1 MDLVVDTAD
10 RIYYQ
15 SDHLEVSSSVAR
27 MEHYP
32 VHRHPL
38 QFQLEVVLH
47 GETECGIGRQRF
59 AVPQHCFSVIN
70 PDVDHYN
77 VTRCWKHAAFV
88 IFPRQIVDETAWQM
102 YRLLSRPV
110 AFSDVVAPCSTD
122 LTAVMHV
129 LFHEAAHPDRPGWLL
144 LVDSALI
151 QLSVV
156 LLRSLSGNHTA
167 RAAATFNTRAAQE
180 QIARA
185 VDLIHS
191 NFQDDLSLDDLARVA
206 AMSRFHFLRCFKAHV
221 GTTPYA
227 YLLQVRLRTATI
239 WLRSS
244 SRSITDIALACGFTS
259 PSRFSEAFYRQYHCS
274 PSAYRHMTHH

>member
-1 MDLVVDTAD
+1 MDVVVETAD

-15 SDHLEVSSSVAR
+15 SDHLELSSSVAR
-27 MEHYP
+27 TEHYP

-38 QFQLEVVLH
+38 QFQLEVVLR

-59 AVPQHCFSVIN
+59 SVPQHCFSVIN

-77 VTRCWKHAAFV
+77 VTRRWKHAAFI
-88 IFPRQIVDETAWQM
+88 IFPHQTLDETAWQM
-102 YRLLSRPV
+102 YRLLSCPV

-129 LFHEAAHPDRPGWLL
+129 LFHAAAHPDRPGWRL

-167 RAAATFNTRAAQE
+167 RAAATFSTRATQA

-191 NFQDDLSLDDLARVA
+191 RFQDDLSLDDLARAA
-206 AMSRFHFLRCFKAHV
+206 AMSRFHFIRCFKVHV
-221 GTTPYA
+221 GTTPYT
-227 YLLQVRLRTATI
+227 YLLQIRLHTAAT

-259 PSRFSEAFYRQYHCS
+259 PGRFSEAFRRQYHCS
-274 PSAYRHMTHH
+274 PSAYRRAPHR

>member
-1 MDLVVDTAD
+1 METAD

-15 SDHLEVSSSVAR
+15 SDHLELSSSVAR
-27 MEHYP
+27 AEYYP

-38 QFQLEVVLH
+38 QFQLEVVLR
-47 GETECGIGRQRF
+47 GETQCGIGRQRF
-59 AVPQHCFSVIN
+59 SVSQQRFSVIN

-77 VTRCWKHAAFV
+77 VTRRWKHAAFI
-88 IFPRQIVDETAWQM
+88 IFSRQTLDETAWQM

-110 AFSDVVAPCSTD
+110 TFSDVVAPCSPD
-122 LTAVMHV
+122 LTAVMRV
-129 LFHEAAHPDRPGWLL
+129 LFHEVAHPDRPGWRLL
-144 LVDSALI
+144 IDSALI

-167 RAAATFNTRAAQE
+167 HTAATFHMRATQA

-185 VDLIHS
+185 LDLIHS
-191 NFQDDLSLDDLARVA
+191 SFQDDLSLDDLARVA
-206 AMSRFHFLRCFKAHV
+206 AMSRYHFLRCFKAHV

-227 YLLQVRLRTATI
+227 YLLQVRLRTATT

-244 SRSITDIALACGFTS
+244 SLSITDIALACGFTS
-259 PSRFSEAFYRQYHCS
+259 PSRFSEAFRRQYHCS
-274 PSAYRHMTHH
+274 PSAYRRTATP

>member
-1 MDLVVDTAD
+1 MDLVVETAD

-15 SDHLEVSSSVAR
+15 SDHLELSSSVAR
-27 MEHYP
+27 TEHYP
-32 VHRHPL
+32 VHRHPI
-38 QFQLEVVLH
+38 QFQLEVVLR

-59 AVPQHCFSVIN
+59 SVPQHCFSVIN

-77 VTRCWKHAAFV
+77 VTRRWKHAAFI
-88 IFPRQIVDETAWQM
+88 IFPRQTLDETAWQI

-110 AFSDVVAPCSTD
+110 AFADVVAPCSTD

-129 LFHEAAHPDRPGWLL
+129 LFHAAAHPDRPGWRL

-151 QLSVV
+151 Q
-156 LLRSLSGNHTA
+156 LSGNHTA
-167 RAAATFNTRAAQE
+167 RAAATFNIRAVQV

-191 NFQDDLSLDDLARVA
+191 RFQDDLSLDDLARAA

-227 YLLQVRLRTATI
+227 YLLQVRLRTATT

-259 PSRFSEAFYRQYHCS
+259 PGRFSEAFRRQYHCS
-274 PSAYRHMTHH
+274 PSAYRRATHH

>member
-1 MDLVVDTAD
+1 M
-10 RIYYQ
+10 
-15 SDHLEVSSSVAR
+15 
-27 MEHYP
+27 
-32 VHRHPL
+32 
-38 QFQLEVVLH
+38 VLH

-59 AVPQHCFSVIN
+59 SVPQHCFSVIN

-180 QIARA
+180 QVARA

-191 NFQDDLSLDDLARVA
+191 NFQDDLSLDDLARLELHLANRRSAVEPRA
-206 AMSRFHFLRCFKAHV
+206 FVEESIVILEALRERGRIVRIGPDHRIHLV
-221 GTTPYA
+221 RRTR
-227 YLLQVRLRTATI
+227 RLRRCVRARYRRRGYRAGRYRRTGRRT
-239 WLRSS
+239 
-244 SRSITDIALACGFTS
+244 CG
-259 PSRFSEAFYRQYHCS
+259 
-274 PSAYRHMTHH
+274 

>member
-1 MDLVVDTAD
+1 MDLVVETAD

-15 SDHLEVSSSVAR
+15 SDHLELSSSVAR
-27 MEHYP
+27 TEHYP
-32 VHRHPL
+32 VHCHPL
-38 QFQLEVVLH
+38 QFQLEVVLR

-59 AVPQHCFSVIN
+59 PVPQQYFSVIN

-77 VTRCWKHAAFV
+77 VTRRWKHAAFI
-88 IFPRQIVDETAWQM
+88 IFPRHTLDETAWQM

-110 AFSDVVAPCSTD
+110 AFSDVVASCSTD
-122 LTAVMHV
+122 LMAIMHV
-129 LFHEAAHPDRPGWLL
+129 LFHAAAHPDRPGWRL

-156 LLRSLSGNHTA
+156 LLQSLSGNHTA
-167 RAAATFNTRAAQE
+167 RAAATFNVRAVQA

-191 NFQDDLSLDDLARVA
+191 NFQDDLSLDDLAHAA
-206 AMSRFHFLRCFKAHV
+206 AMSRYHFLRCFKDHV

-227 YLLQVRLRTATI
+227 YLLQVRLHSATT

-244 SRSITDIALACGFTS
+244 SRPITDIALACGFTS
-259 PSRFSEAFYRQYHCS
+259 PSRFSEAFRRQYHCS
-274 PSAYRHMTHH
+274 PSAYRRATTP

>member
-1 MDLVVDTAD
+1 MELVVETAD

-15 SDHLEVSSSVAR
+15 SDHLELSSSVAR
-27 MEHYP
+27 AEYYP
-32 VHRHPL
+32 VHRHPI
-38 QFQLEVVLH
+38 QFQLEVVLR
-47 GETECGIGRQRF
+47 GETQCGIGRQRF
-59 AVPQHCFSVIN
+59 SVPQHCFSVIN

-77 VTRCWKHAAFV
+77 VTRRWKHAAFI
-88 IFPRQIVDETAWQM
+88 IFPRQTLDETAWQM

-110 AFSDVVAPCSTD
+110 AFSEVVAPCSTN
-122 LTAVMHV
+122 LTAVMRL
-129 LFHEAAHPDRPGWLL
+129 LFHEGAYPDRPGWRL

-167 RAAATFNTRAAQE
+167 RAAATCNMRATQT

-191 NFQDDLSLDDLARVA
+191 SFQDDLSLDDLAHAA
-206 AMSRFHFLRCFKAHV
+206 AMSRYHFLRCFKAHV
-221 GTTPYA
+221 GTTPHA
-227 YLLQVRLRTATI
+227 YLLQVRLRTATT

-244 SRSITDIALACGFTS
+244 SRSITDIALACGFAS
-259 PSRFSEAFYRQYHCS
+259 PSRFSEAFRRQYHCS
-274 PSAYRHMTHH
+274 PSAYRRVATP

>member
-1 MDLVVDTAD
+1 MDLGVETVD

-15 SDHLEVSSSVAR
+15 SDHLELSSSVAR
-27 MEHYP
+27 TEHYP
-32 VHRHPL
+32 MHRHPQ

-47 GETECGIGRQRF
+47 GETQCGIGRQRF

-70 PDVDHYN
+70 PAVDHYN
-77 VTRCWKHAAFV
+77 VTRRWKHAAFV
-88 IFPRQIVDETAWQM
+88 IFARQTLDDTAWQM
-102 YRLLSRPV
+102 YRLLAHPV
-110 AFSDVVAPCSTD
+110 TFAEVVAPCSGA
-122 LTAVMHV
+122 LTAVMQV
-129 LFHEAAHPDRPGWLL
+129 LFQEAAHAERPGWRL

-156 LLRSLSGNHTA
+156 LLRSLSGNHSG
-167 RAAATFNTRAAQE
+167 RAAAAFHNRMAQQ

-191 NFQDDLSLDDLARVA
+191 NFQDDLTLDDLAAAA
-206 AMSRFHFLRCFKAHV
+206 AMSRYHFLRCFKAQV
-221 GTTPYA
+221 GATPYA
-227 YLLQVRLRTATI
+227 YLLQVRLRTAAT

-259 PSRFSEAFYRQYHCS
+259 ASRFSEAFRRQYQAT
-274 PSAYRHMTHH
+274 PSIYRHTTSH

>member
-1 MDLVVDTAD
+1 MDLVVETVD

-15 SDHLEVSSSVAR
+15 SDHLELSSSVAR

-70 PDVDHYN
+70 PDVEHYN
-77 VTRCWKHAAFV
+77 VTRRWKHAAFI

-129 LFHEAAHPDRPGWLL
+129 LFHEAG
-144 LVDSALI
+144 
-151 QLSVV
+151 
-156 LLRSLSGNHTA
+156 
-167 RAAATFNTRAAQE
+167 AAQE

-185 VDLIHS
+185 VDLIHN

-274 PSAYRHMTHH
+274 PSAYRRTTHH